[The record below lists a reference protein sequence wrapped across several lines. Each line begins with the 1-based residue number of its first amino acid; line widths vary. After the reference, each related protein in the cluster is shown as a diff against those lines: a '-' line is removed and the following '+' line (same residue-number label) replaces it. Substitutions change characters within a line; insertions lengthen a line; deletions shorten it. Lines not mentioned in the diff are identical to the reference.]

1 MTVKFSQLVSELTE
15 VWWLWM
21 ENNTKCRDESL
32 SYEERRCSVDKCEE
46 LIRKEYEIVD
56 QMDSFFKHE

>member
-15 VWWLWM
+15 VWWSWM
-21 ENNTKCRDESL
+21 EHNTKCRDESL

-46 LIRKEYEIVD
+46 LIHKEYEIVD